1 MKNQSAMH
9 AYLQVFK
16 KDEATF
22 EHQKLSPENRWSYYI
37 SSFTNLEPT
46 EGVPISKIHMPI
58 LWRGLMQSEESSDET
73 ENKASLI
80 SSSENLKI
88 RICLENYK
96 MLFEP
101 RTDEWMIQSQATRS
115 GGEEG
120 LKEMQAALDKRA
132 EVVEGFFVIDNT
144 WTRSS
149 KKEDIEAAKNA
160 FDKAIKGPA
169 ASRTEKE
176 VDEEM
181 ADVP

>member
-1 MKNQSAMH
+1 MR

-58 LWRGLMQSEESSDET
+58 LWRGLMQSEERSDEI
-73 ENKASLI
+73 ENRASLV

-101 RTDEWMIQSQATRS
+101 RTDEWMIQSQSTRS

-120 LKEMQAALDKRA
+120 LKEMQATLDKRA

-144 WTRSS
+144 WMRGS
-149 KKEDIEAAKNA
+149 KKDDIEAAKSV
-160 FDKAIKGPA
+160 FDKTIKGPA
-169 ASRTEKE
+169 ADKNEKE
-176 VDEEM
+176 RDQEM
-181 ADVP
+181 ADAS

>member
-1 MKNQSAMH
+1 MR

-46 EGVPISKIHMPI
+46 EGVPVSRIHMPI
-58 LWRGLMQSEESSDET
+58 LWRGLMQSEEKSGEI
-73 ENKASLI
+73 ENRASLV

-101 RTDEWMIQSQATRS
+101 RTDEWMIQSQTTRS

-120 LKEMQAALDKRA
+120 LKEMQITLDKRA
-132 EVVEGFFVIDNT
+132 EVIEGFFISDNA
-144 WTRSS
+144 WIRGL
-149 KKEDIEAAKNA
+149 KKDDIEAAKSA

-169 ASRTEKE
+169 AENPEKE
-176 VDEEM
+176 GDQEM
-181 ADVP
+181 ADVS